1 MKECKS
7 DLSLIQEM
15 LVDYDLR
22 ESWEQ
27 MDRLMALLDRVSE
40 RINHADYGYS
50 GFFDA
55 VKVREKELDRL
66 YEFDM
71 GILEDVEAFRR
82 GILELKERMEKGNL
96 KDVYQDVFRLRRV
109 LDDIDKK
116 FNERKEYMLEFR

>member
-1 MKECKS
+1 M
-7 DLSLIQEM
+7 SLIQEM

-96 KDVYQDVFRLRRV
+96 KDIYQDVFRLRRV

>member
-96 KDVYQDVFRLRRV
+96 KDIYQDVFRLRRV